1 MKIDFKPGDLVKL
14 KEPIRVTP
22 YLDNIK
28 ELDIFLKNY
37 YSTDSINTIK
47 KGNFLILLD
56 IEEESK
62 ISSKRILIMYNEK
75 LYYTLFSSRFCF
87 DKLSQ

>member
-37 YSTDSINTIK
+37 YSTENINTIK
-47 KGNFLILLD
+47 KGNFLLLIG

-62 ISSKRILIMYNEK
+62 IYSKRIVIIYNEK

-87 DKLSQ
+87 DKLSR